1 MRSFTNTDFCVR
13 STSSRNFEV
22 PVVAPKELVDNS
34 KNNNESISDLINPLL
49 KSVEQLTLIV
59 KTQLQEIDRLKKIAP
74 NVEEPNVEEPKVEE
88 PKVEEPKV
96 EEPKVEEPKVEEPKV
111 EEPKVEEPKV
121 EEPKVVRRKYH
132 LDILPYHLRHT
143 KVHTPVVETPVVET
157 PVVETPVVETPVVYT
172 VNTPYHI
179 LFP

>member
-96 EEPKVEEPKVEEPKV
+96 
-111 EEPKVEEPKV
+111 
-121 EEPKVVRRKYH
+121 VRRKYH

-157 PVVETPVVETPVVYT
+157 PVVETPVVYT

>member
-34 KNNNESISDLINPLL
+34 NNNNESISDLINPLL

-74 NVEEPNVEEPKVEE
+74 NVEESKVEESKVEEPKVEEPKVEEPNVEEPKVEE

-96 EEPKVEEPKVEEPKV
+96 E
-111 EEPKVEEPKV
+111 
-121 EEPKVVRRKYH
+121 
-132 LDILPYHLRHT
+132 
-143 KVHTPVVETPVVET
+143 
-157 PVVETPVVETPVVYT
+157 
-172 VNTPYHI
+172 
-179 LFP
+179 